1 MKRNLIIAM
10 VLMMLG
16 ATAPATAMD
25 CARTVSTLGRGPS
38 QGVAVI
44 GDLAVIG
51 AGPAVVTFDITDP
64 AHPQRFGETDFGEI
78 AVPTASFGDLAV
90 AFVYDYPTTRLALI
104 DPHQQASPLEV
115 GSVELPDGI
124 SFYDVVVIGTTAWI
138 ATSSPEKGLLGVDLT
153 DPGSPDLTHIM
164 ELPGTAESITA
175 VGDRVFM
182 ASRQVGLIIVD
193 VSDPADPTM
202 IGSLDLPGAAAIG
215 AITEHAYVAT
225 FSGSGGRAVHTIDI
239 ADPTAPALISSVP
252 YPYVAWPQ
260 SMAIIDDRLFLGLI
274 DLDPMIATPE
284 GGIVVY
290 DINDPDAPA
299 EIDYRPFSRGP
310 QRFGTAGE
318 TLVAADSERGLRIF
332 SNNTTTGLTEIARRN
347 VTLDDAFAVAVRGE
361 IAFLGDQGLRII
373 DISDHTRPTE
383 LGSAELEGSIMAVA
397 ADETGERVAALAWG
411 GELSLVDASDPAQPV
426 VRSAHPTNGVDVSIF
441 DTIVAVAEGD
451 QGVVLI
457 DVTDLEAPTLLARIS
472 TSSRALAVSLDSGIA
487 VIGLV
492 VNSVVEGAV
501 AIYDITDPNNPILMA
516 QLPTSNRVYAVD
528 VADSKAAIL
537 TGSSILM
544 IDISNPS
551 APVEL
556 GSSDL
561 RFRIPED
568 IAIDGSTV
576 HVSSWPGSFHMIDF
590 SNPSGPFVRA
600 ATTWDPFGIMDGG
613 PQGGYGVSVHNGA
626 AVIADGRYGLRIVSV
641 GRCRPAPD
649 PDHAPAALD

>member
-1 MKRNLIIAM
+1 MNRNLIIGLV
-10 VLMMLG
+10 VLLS
-16 ATAPATAMD
+16 ATVPAVAMD
-25 CARTVSTLGRGPS
+25 CAGTVSTLGRGPS

-78 AVPTASFGDLAV
+78 AVPTASFGDLVV
-90 AFVYDYPTTRLALI
+90 AFVYDYPPTRLALI

-153 DPGSPDLTHIM
+153 DPGSPYLMHIM

-215 AITEHAYVAT
+215 AIMEHAYVAT

-252 YPYVAWPQ
+252 YPYVAWPK
-260 SMAIIDDRLFLGLI
+260 SMAIIDDRLFLGLV
-274 DLDPMIATPE
+274 DLTPMIATPE

-310 QRFGTAGE
+310 HRFGTAGE

-347 VTLDDAFAVAVRGE
+347 VTLDNAFAVAVRGE

-383 LGSAELEGSIMAVA
+383 LGSVELDGSIMAVA

-451 QGVVLI
+451 QGVTLI
-457 DVTDLEAPTLLARIS
+457 DVTDLEAPTLIARIS
-472 TSSRALAVSLDSGIA
+472 TIDRALAVALDSNIA
-487 VIGLV
+487 VIGLAID
-492 VNSVVEGAV
+492 SVVEGAV
-501 AIYDITDPNNPILMA
+501 AIYDITDPTDPILTA
-516 QLPTSNRVYAVD
+516 QQPTSDRVGAVD

-537 TGSSILM
+537 IGGSLQM
-544 IDISNPS
+544 IDISDPA
-551 APVEL
+551 APIDL
-556 GSSDL
+556 GTSDARL
-561 RFRIPED
+561 GNVED
-568 IAIDGSTV
+568 IAIDGFLV
-576 HVSSWPGSFHMIDF
+576 HASSWSGSLHVIDF
-590 SNPSGPFVRA
+590 SHPDGPSVIAR
-600 ATTWDPFGIMDGG
+600 TTWDPFGIVDGG

-626 AVIADGRYGLRIVSV
+626 AVIADGRYGMRILSV

-649 PDHAPAALD
+649 PDRAPVALD